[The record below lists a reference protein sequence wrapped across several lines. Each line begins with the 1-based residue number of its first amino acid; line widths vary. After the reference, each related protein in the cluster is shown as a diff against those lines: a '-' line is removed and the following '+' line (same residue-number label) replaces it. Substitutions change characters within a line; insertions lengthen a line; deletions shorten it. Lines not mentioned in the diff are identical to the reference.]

1 MPAQID
7 PLDARLAH
15 VITRF
20 LRRPLLALDSNFK
33 TSIWVAEHI
42 TKERVPRK
50 DAFKADINPA
60 APCQPNFCRLRL

>member
-33 TSIWVAEHI
+33 TSIWVAEHL
-42 TKERVPRK
+42 TKERAPRK

-60 APCQPNFCRLRL
+60 EPCQSNFCPMKL